1 MKTILLR
8 LIPYDKLSFW
18 YAIVI
23 VISAG
28 IITALQKK
36 TGIQAWRIICVIPIL
51 ISLGHFLLFHFRG
64 YEKLTLLLYGMIYLT
79 TMIIAMWPYISEN
92 AYPAMSWVVNVLA
105 VISLICCVVI
115 PAFLRPHIG
124 NYTKKDYTACFE
136 GILEQMSKDYILNEW
151 KEIDYDFLEEKIMP
165 IVKQAEEKDDEALF
179 CMALLT
185 YQYYFYDG
193 HVMLEAISS
202 KGEEGLLEAKRR
214 LAGNDY
220 GFSMIR
226 LDDGATIAILVDE
239 NSDAYKN
246 GIRFGTKIIGF
257 NGKNIDEAIE
267 ETMCIYPEH
276 HSFPVKSNE
285 DYVKPIFLAGKAGDK
300 VDVRFVDVNG
310 TEQEIIL
317 EKTGDYVER
326 LDKALDLFYHR
337 NTDDYDNFECH
348 KIADNCG
355 YLRIKSE
362 FVNNSGNL
370 EAQIKGEYTILVN
383 EIDKKLKD
391 LNGIERLIIDMRNN
405 CGGYDL
411 VSLAVTS
418 LFTDEE
424 WYAYSDGKV
433 SEGRFVA
440 VDDHYMKGTGKWK
453 DIKVDVLVNSECRS
467 AGDSMTYYLS
477 KLPNV
482 TIYGITRNN
491 GIDQNPGGYC
501 ITTDGSY
508 GIKYPIGP
516 VIDENGLPMIDTKA
530 DRLPRVDLD
539 YHIELDTDAAY
550 KIFELEEDYE
560 LEFLLSSAP
569 KASTLPN

>member
-8 LIPYDKLSFW
+8 FIPYDKISFW
-18 YAIVI
+18 YAVL
-23 VISAG
+23 
-28 IITALQKK
+28 IILYTVLITVFQKRIG
-36 TGIQAWRIICVIPIL
+36 TQAWRILCIIPL
-51 ISLGHFLLFHFRG
+51 LLSAGHFIIFHFKG
-64 YEKLTLLLYGMIYLT
+64 YEKMTLMLYGIIYLT
-79 TMIIAMWPYISEN
+79 TLVIAIWPFIS
-92 AYPAMSWVVNVLA
+92 ARAAGLMSWIVNILA
-105 VISLICCVVI
+105 FISLICCIVI
-115 PAFLRPHIG
+115 PAFLRPHLSNFTQD
-124 NYTKKDYTACFE
+124 NYVQCFE
-136 GILEQMSKDYILNEW
+136 GIVEQMESDYILSEW
-151 KEIDYDFLEEKIMP
+151 KEIDYQALKDKIMP
-165 IVKQAEEKDDEALF
+165 IVEEAEENDDEALF

-193 HVMLEAISS
+193 HVMLEAINE
-202 KGEEGLLEAKRR
+202 KGIQNLAEAKRR

-220 GFSMIR
+220 GFSMVR
-226 LDDGATIAILVDE
+226 LDDGTTIAILVDE
-239 NSDAYKN
+239 NSEAYKN
-246 GIRFGTKIIGF
+246 GIRFGTEIISF
-257 NGKNIDEAIE
+257 DGKNIDEAIE
-267 ETMCIYPEH
+267 ETECIYPDIH
-276 HSFPVKSNE
+276 AFPVKSNE
-285 DYVKPIFLAGKAGDK
+285 DYVKPIFLAGKGGKSIKIGYIDSEG
-300 VDVRFVDVNG
+300 NESEL
-310 TEQEIIL
+310 TL
-317 EKTGDYVER
+317 EKNGDYVER
-326 LDKALDLFYHR
+326 LDRALDLFYHR
-337 NTDDYDNFECH
+337 NVADDENFACR
-348 KIADNCG
+348 KIGSECG
-355 YLRIKSE
+355 YLRINSE

-370 EAQIKGEYTILVN
+370 EAQIKGEYNILVN

-391 LNGIERLIIDMRNN
+391 LNGINRLIIDMRNN

-433 SEGRFVA
+433 QDGKFVA

-453 DIKVDVLVNSECRS
+453 NIKVDVLVNSECRS

-501 ITTDGSY
+501 ITSNGCY

-539 YHIELDTDAAY
+539 YHIELNAEAAY
-550 KIFELEEDYE
+550 AIFEEQRDYE
-560 LEFLLSSAP
+560 LEFVLSSAP
-569 KASTLPN
+569 IASTLPN